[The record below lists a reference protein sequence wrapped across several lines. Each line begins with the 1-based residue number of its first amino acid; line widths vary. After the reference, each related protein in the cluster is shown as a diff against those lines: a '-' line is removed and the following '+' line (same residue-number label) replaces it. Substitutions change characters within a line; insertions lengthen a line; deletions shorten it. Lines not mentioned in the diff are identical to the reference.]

1 VPHEY
6 EAGGL
11 YFDDESLE
19 EFIADARYWDEERL
33 AVARTLLAGQRRTL
47 DGTHP
52 RHKKER
58 KRLQQIVNSLERAIA
73 NHGG

>member
-47 DGTHP
+47 
-52 RHKKER
+52 E
-58 KRLQQIVNSLERAIA
+58 RLQQIVNSLERAIA